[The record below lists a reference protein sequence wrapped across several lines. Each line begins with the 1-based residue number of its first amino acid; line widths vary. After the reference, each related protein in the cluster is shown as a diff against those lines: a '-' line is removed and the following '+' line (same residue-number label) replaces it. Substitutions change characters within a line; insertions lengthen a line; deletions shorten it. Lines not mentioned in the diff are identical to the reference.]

1 MGLSGAAVARN
12 PQTSASDGALGV
24 TRLTRLSVPSD
35 TKTLIE
41 TAIGRFLEEVPG
53 LAPLTIVAGLELHG
67 RGDVQL
73 YRIEMPGPNVTKVIP
88 SDAKVTL
95 EIRRERFNELATKG
109 HLADWRLAFEHGDA
123 RATGIDQYL
132 KLIVKVVEA
141 QEERSRTRRA
151 RH

>member
-1 MGLSGAAVARN
+1 MAYR
-12 PQTSASDGALGV
+12 ALGRRPGRRGPGRRGV
-24 TRLTRLSVPSD
+24 PVRLGSLTAPTD

-41 TAIGRFLEEVPG
+41 TGIRRFLEEVPG
-53 LAPLTIVAGLELHG
+53 LAPLKVIAGLELHG

-73 YRIEMPGPNVTKVIP
+73 YRIEMPGPTVAKALPT
-88 SDAKVTL
+88 DAKLTL

-109 HLADWRLAFEHGDA
+109 HLADWRHAFERGEA
-123 RATGIDQYL
+123 RATGVDQYL

-151 RH
+151 RAH

>member
-1 MGLSGAAVARN
+1 MRRAAGRLGSLSA
-12 PQTSASDGALGV
+12 PT
-24 TRLTRLSVPSD
+24 D

-41 TAIGRFLEEVPG
+41 TGIRRFLEEVPS
-53 LAPLTIVAGLELHG
+53 LAPLKIVAGLELHG

-73 YRIEMPGPNVTKVIP
+73 YRIEMPGPVVTKALP
-88 SDAKVTL
+88 TDAKATL
-95 EIRRERFNELATKG
+95 EIRRERFNELALKG
-109 HLADWRLAFEHGDA
+109 HLADWRTAFERGEA

-132 KLIVKVVEA
+132 KLIVKVVEN

>member
-1 MGLSGAAVARN
+1 LRARVS
-12 PQTSASDGALGV
+12 P
-24 TRLTRLSVPSD
+24 RLTCLTSPAD

-41 TAIGRFLEEVPG
+41 TGIQRFLEEVPG
-53 LAPLTIVAGLELHG
+53 LSPLPIIVGLELHG

-73 YRIEMPGPNVTKVIP
+73 YRVALPARDVTKVIP
-88 SDAKVTL
+88 TDAKVTL

-109 HLADWRLAFEHGDA
+109 HLADWRSAFEHGDA

-141 QEERSRTRRA
+141 QEERSRTRRPK
-151 RH
+151 HH

>member
-1 MGLSGAAVARN
+1 VA
-12 PQTSASDGALGV
+12 P
-24 TRLTRLSVPSD
+24 TRLPRLTSPTD
-35 TKTLIE
+35 TKGLIE
-41 TAIGRFLEEVPG
+41 TAIRRFLEDVPG
-53 LAPLTIVAGLELHG
+53 LAGLKIIAGLELHG

-73 YRIEMPGPNVTKVIP
+73 YRIEMPGPVVTKALP
-88 SDAKVTL
+88 TDAKATL

-109 HLADWRLAFEHGDA
+109 HLADWRAAFEHGDA

-151 RH
+151 RSH

>member
-1 MGLSGAAVARN
+1 M
-12 PQTSASDGALGV
+12 
-24 TRLTRLSVPSD
+24 
-35 TKTLIE
+35 
-41 TAIGRFLEEVPG
+41 PG
-53 LAPLTIVAGLELHG
+53 LAPLKIVAGLELHG

-73 YRIEMPGPNVTKVIP
+73 YRIEMPGPQVVKTIP

-95 EIRRERFNELATKG
+95 EIRRDRFNELAAKG
-109 HLADWRLAFEHGDA
+109 TLADWRQAFEHGDA

-141 QEERSRTRRA
+141 QEERSRTRHA

>member
-1 MGLSGAAVARN
+1 
-12 PQTSASDGALGV
+12 LGV
-24 TRLTRLSVPSD
+24 TRLTRVSAPSD

-73 YRIEMPGPNVTKVIP
+73 YRIVMPGPNVTKVIP

>member
-1 MGLSGAAVARN
+1 MRGLWQMPAPGEAG
-12 PQTSASDGALGV
+12 TE
-24 TRLTRLSVPSD
+24 LTCS
-35 TKTLIE
+35 
-41 TAIGRFLEEVPG
+41 
-53 LAPLTIVAGLELHG
+53 
-67 RGDVQL
+67 
-73 YRIEMPGPNVTKVIP
+73 
-88 SDAKVTL
+88 
-95 EIRRERFNELATKG
+95 RRERFNELATKG

>member
-1 MGLSGAAVARN
+1 V
-12 PQTSASDGALGV
+12 
-24 TRLTRLSVPSD
+24 
-35 TKTLIE
+35 
-41 TAIGRFLEEVPG
+41 EEVPG
-53 LAPLTIVAGLELHG
+53 LAPLKIVAGLELHG

-73 YRIEMPGPNVTKVIP
+73 YRVVMPGPQVTKAIP
-88 SDAKVTL
+88 TDAKVTL
-95 EIRRERFNELATKG
+95 EIRRERFNELATRG
-109 HLADWRLAFEHGDA
+109 HLADWRQAFEHGEA